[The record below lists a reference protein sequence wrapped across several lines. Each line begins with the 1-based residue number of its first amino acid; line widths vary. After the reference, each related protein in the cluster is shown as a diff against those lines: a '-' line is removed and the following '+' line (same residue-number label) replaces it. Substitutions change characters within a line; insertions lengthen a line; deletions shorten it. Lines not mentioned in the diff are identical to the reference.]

1 MVMPIAKRK
10 IKFELAAV
18 HGFWELFSSVPFCRV
33 LSGCLCHRR
42 VMNFWRFLS
51 PIYYH
56 SSLAIRTIN
65 KQPTFHTLTTYIQLT
80 LWIDTMCGA
89 GGHDHHGT
97 TDVNTDNNSNPPV
110 LALPAHLYAHLTDA
124 HCHIQDDRKSIRT
137 LVESWSAS
145 TTPSSDESGV
155 TPLLTGKVCL
165 MGVQPSKDLGLAPPT
180 TEDGNSKLASLEAN
194 AASLSLN
201 SSSLSSSSIPIVT
214 VSWNDTDVQGDWD
227 LVAKLAE
234 THPDRFVPCFGIH
247 PWFTHKYKPLEGGYK
262 GSTIELRGV
271 SNSNSNAES
280 STAGGGASS
289 SSDSPSLSFSS
300 AFLTPVPGPGVRRE
314 AFLAMSK
321 QLQEQMAKESRE
333 KEGVAQ
339 TETTNDIDNKQTDV
353 FTLKETSAN
362 EENKEARE
370 EKDSTPLDVTI
381 PNADDARFS
390 HYKTVLSLP
399 TSATESYL
407 ADLAKRLPT
416 PRALEPALQ
425 ELRRQLEAHP
435 HAVLGEIGLDRTARV
450 PEPSFVASSSS
461 EKEGSEDSSTPTTG
475 APQKRITLALTSI
488 QHQLDIVREQLKLA
502 AALDRPVSFHCVQA
516 YGHWHDFLIQ
526 EGRRLRQ
533 LEADQEYQ
541 IQLAQIQASGGTIQH
556 LQPALSPT
564 GGVRLSKRSTARLKR
579 EARDAAWERHV
590 ASTLQE
596 SSDEEDEEESDEDE
610 DDDSDSERKPKAKVT
625 TTPKDI
631 VQETIAPT
639 PAPETTLQPAYEPVL
654 PPRLCMHSY
663 GGSVDMLK
671 AFTKLD
677 HPPEIYFSFSI
688 LINGRLQERKLKELI
703 QAVPEDRLLIE
714 SDHHSHNHVDQLL
727 VEMVLKVAEIRNW
740 SVEETVERTAR
751 NWHRFVYGDTEQ

>member
-1 MVMPIAKRK
+1 
-10 IKFELAAV
+10 
-18 HGFWELFSSVPFCRV
+18 
-33 LSGCLCHRR
+33 
-42 VMNFWRFLS
+42 
-51 PIYYH
+51 
-56 SSLAIRTIN
+56 
-65 KQPTFHTLTTYIQLT
+65 
-80 LWIDTMCGA
+80 MCGA
-89 GGHDHHGT
+89 GGHENQGA
-97 TDVNTDNNSNPPV
+97 TDANDSNADAPV
-110 LALPAHLYAHLTDA
+110 LTLPAHLFAKLTDA
-124 HCHIQDDRKSIRT
+124 HCHIQDDRESIRM
-137 LVESWSAS
+137 LVESWSNS
-145 TTPSSDESGV
+145 TTSSGESFPPV

-165 MGVQPSKDLGLAPPT
+165 MGVQPSKDLGLQQ
-180 TEDGNSKLASLEAN
+180 DSNNSLASIEAN
-194 AASLSLN
+194 TASLSLN
-201 SSSLSSSSIPIVT
+201 SNSLSKSPTPIVT
-214 VSWNDTDVQGDWD
+214 VSWSDTDVQGDWD

-234 THPDRFVPCFGIH
+234 THSDRFIPCFGIH
-247 PWFTHKYKPLEGGYK
+247 PWFTHKYKPLEGGYQ
-262 GSTIELRGV
+262 GSTFELRGI
-271 SNSNSNAES
+271 SNSNSNNAS
-280 STAGGGASS
+280 STFEASPGATAGAGTGGAASAGS

-333 KEGVAQ
+333 KEGNPQEEQEKNEATADKHAADATNALAQ
-339 TETTNDIDNKQTDV
+339 
-353 FTLKETSAN
+353 
-362 EENKEARE
+362 EAPAKDE
-370 EKDSTPLDVTI
+370 DSTTPINVTM
-381 PNADDARFS
+381 PGVDDTRFS

-399 TSATESYL
+399 TSASEAYL

-416 PRALEPALQ
+416 PRALEPALK
-425 ELRRQLEAHP
+425 ELRRQLESHP

-450 PEPSFVASSSS
+450 PEPSFVPLSSAP
-461 EKEGSEDSSTPTTG
+461 EGTTTTGAESTTPTTPS
-475 APQKRITLALTSI
+475 ASQKRITLALTSI

-541 IQLAQIQASGGTIQH
+541 IQLQQIQASGGTIP
-556 LQPALSPT
+556 LLPPTAMSPT
-564 GGVRLSKRSTARLKR
+564 GVRLSKRSAARLKR

-596 SSDEEDEEESDEDE
+596 SSDEEDDSDEDQ
-610 DDDSDSERKPKAKVT
+610 DQDDSDEEQQQQRRAKSKTAAALKEDNEFT
-625 TTPKDI
+625 TT
-631 VQETIAPT
+631 TIDTTAHTIGTST
-639 PAPETTLQPAYEPVL
+639 PATAAIPQPTYEPVL

-703 QAVPEDRLLIE
+703 LAVPEDRLLIE

-727 VEMVLKVAEIRNW
+727 VEMVLKVAEIRKW
-740 SVEETVERTAR
+740 TVEETVEKTAR
-751 NWHRFVYGDTEQ
+751 NWQRFVYGDKPPRE

>member
-1 MVMPIAKRK
+1 
-10 IKFELAAV
+10 
-18 HGFWELFSSVPFCRV
+18 
-33 LSGCLCHRR
+33 
-42 VMNFWRFLS
+42 
-51 PIYYH
+51 
-56 SSLAIRTIN
+56 
-65 KQPTFHTLTTYIQLT
+65 
-80 LWIDTMCGA
+80 MCGA
-89 GGHDHHGT
+89 GGHDHQST
-97 TDVNTDNNSNPPV
+97 TDANSNNDDPPV
-110 LALPAHLYAHLTDA
+110 LALPAHLYAQLTDA
-124 HCHIQDDRKSIRT
+124 HCHIQDDRESIRT
-137 LVESWSAS
+137 LVESWSTS
-145 TTPSSDESGV
+145 TTVSSDEPRSGV

-165 MGVQPSKDLGLAPPT
+165 MGVQPSKDLGLVPRT
-180 TEDGNSKLASLEAN
+180 TEDDQDNNSNSKLATLEAN
-194 AASLSLN
+194 TASL
-201 SSSLSSSSIPIVT
+201 SLSSSSHSSSSTPIVT
-214 VSWNDTDVQGDWD
+214 VSWSDTDVQGDWD

-247 PWFTHKYKPLEGGYK
+247 PWFTHKYMPLEGGYK
-262 GSTIELRGV
+262 RNTIELRGV
-271 SNSNSNAES
+271 SNSNSNNNS
-280 STAGGGASS
+280 SNADSSVVGGGGAASS
-289 SSDSPSLSFSS
+289 SSTSDSPSLSFSS

-333 KEGVAQ
+333 REGVAQ
-339 TETTNDIDNKQTDV
+339 AETTNNSIDNKEADATTSKLKD
-353 FTLKETSAN
+353 FTKE
-362 EENKEARE
+362 EEEPSSE
-370 EKDSTPLDVTI
+370 EKNSTPIDATI

-399 TSATESYL
+399 ASASESYL

-416 PRALEPALQ
+416 PRTLEPALQ

-450 PEPSFVASSSS
+450 PEPSFVASSST
-461 EKEGSEDSSTPTTG
+461 EKEVSEETSTTTTT
-475 APQKRITLALTSI
+475 PQKRITLALTSI

-533 LEADQEYQ
+533 LEADKEYQ
-541 IQLAQIQASGGTIQH
+541 IQLAQIQASGGTIPF
-556 LQPALSPT
+556 LQPVMSPT

-596 SSDEEDEEESDEDE
+596 SSDEEDDGASDLDQEE
-610 DDDSDSERKPKAKVT
+610 DDSDSERKPKTKATMAHKEKVDSNET
-625 TTPKDI
+625 TT
-631 VQETIAPT
+631 TLT
-639 PAPETTLQPAYEPVL
+639 PAPETAPNPLATPQPAVPTYEPVL

-677 HPPEIYFSFSI
+677 HLPEIYFSFSI

-703 QAVPEDRLLIE
+703 LAVPEDRLLIE
-714 SDHHSHNHVDQLL
+714 SDHHSHNYVDQLL
-727 VEMVLKVAEIRNW
+727 VEMVLKIAEIRKW

-751 NWHRFVYGDTEQ
+751 NWHRFVYGDAEQ

>member
-1 MVMPIAKRK
+1 
-10 IKFELAAV
+10 
-18 HGFWELFSSVPFCRV
+18 
-33 LSGCLCHRR
+33 
-42 VMNFWRFLS
+42 
-51 PIYYH
+51 
-56 SSLAIRTIN
+56 
-65 KQPTFHTLTTYIQLT
+65 
-80 LWIDTMCGA
+80 MCGA

-97 TDVNTDNNSNPPV
+97 TDANTDNNSNPPI
-110 LALPAHLYAHLTDA
+110 LALPAHLYAQLTDA
-124 HCHIQDDRKSIRT
+124 HCHIQDDRESIRT
-137 LVESWSAS
+137 LVQSWNTS

-155 TPLLTGKVCL
+155 VPLLTGKVCL
-165 MGVQPSKDLGLAPPT
+165 MGVQPSKDLGHAPPT
-180 TEDGNSKLASLEAN
+180 TEDASTLAAIEAN
-194 AASLSLN
+194 TASLSLN
-201 SSSLSSSSIPIVT
+201 SSSHSSSSTPIVT
-214 VSWNDTDVQGDWD
+214 VNWNDTDVQGDWD

-262 GSTIELRGV
+262 GNTIELRGV
-271 SNSNSNAES
+271 SNSNSNNNNAES
-280 STAGGGASS
+280 SAAGGGGVAS

-300 AFLTPVPGPGVRRE
+300 AFLTPVPGPGVGRE

-321 QLQEQMAKESRE
+321 QLQEQMAKESRV
-333 KEGVAQ
+333 KEGVAH
-339 TETTNDIDNKQTDV
+339 TETTNDRQDDSL
-353 FTLKETSAN
+353 TLEKETSTKK
-362 EENKEARE
+362 ENKEANE
-370 EKDSTPLDVTI
+370 VMDPTPLDVTI

-399 TSATESYL
+399 TSASESYL

-450 PEPSFVASSSS
+450 PEPSFIASSSS
-461 EKEGSEDSSTPTTG
+461 EKERSEDASTPTTA

-526 EGRRLRQ
+526 EGRRLRH

-541 IQLAQIQASGGTIQH
+541 IQLAQIQASGGTIPL
-556 LQPALSPT
+556 LQPVLSPT
-564 GGVRLSKRSTARLKR
+564 GGMRLSKRSTARLKR

-596 SSDEEDEEESDEDE
+596 SSDEEDEEESDGGKDGV
-610 DDDSDSERKPKAKVT
+610 SDSERKPKANAT
-625 TTPKDI
+625 TTSKDI
-631 VQETIAPT
+631 VQETISPT
-639 PAPETTLQPAYEPVL
+639 PAPETTPAPLTTPQPEYEPVL

-688 LINGRLQERKLKELI
+688 VINGRLQERKLKELI
-703 QAVPEDRLLIE
+703 LAVPENRLLIE

>member
-1 MVMPIAKRK
+1 
-10 IKFELAAV
+10 
-18 HGFWELFSSVPFCRV
+18 
-33 LSGCLCHRR
+33 
-42 VMNFWRFLS
+42 
-51 PIYYH
+51 
-56 SSLAIRTIN
+56 
-65 KQPTFHTLTTYIQLT
+65 
-80 LWIDTMCGA
+80 MCGA
-89 GGHDHHGT
+89 GGHDHHQGT
-97 TDVNTDNNSNPPV
+97 TNAHNGSDAPV
-110 LALPAHLYAHLTDA
+110 LTLPAHLYAKLTDA
-124 HCHIQDDRKSIRT
+124 HCHIQDDRENIRK
-137 LVESWSAS
+137 LVESWSNS
-145 TTPSSDESGV
+145 TTPSHESSSSSLCA

-165 MGVQPSKDLGLAPPT
+165 MGVQPSKDLGLEST
-180 TEDGNSKLASLEAN
+180 TQNSSSNNNNNKLAPIEAKT
-194 AASLSLN
+194 ASLSLN
-201 SSSLSSSSIPIVT
+201 SSSSFSSTSTPIVT
-214 VSWNDTDVQGDWD
+214 VSWSDTDVQGDWD

-234 THPDRFVPCFGIH
+234 THPERFVPCFGIH
-247 PWFTHKYKPLEGGYK
+247 PWFTHKYRPLEGGYK

-271 SNSNSNAES
+271 NNSNNPSNNISNSGDSF
-280 STAGGGASS
+280 AGGGGAAGAS

-321 QLQEQMAKESRE
+321 QLQEQMAKESRVR
-333 KEGVAQ
+333 EGVAQ
-339 TETTNDIDNKQTDV
+339 EEVTPDVDNKLADAT
-353 FTLKETSAN
+353 TTTSVQ
-362 EENKEARE
+362 EAPSLE
-370 EKDSTPLDVTI
+370 EKASTTPFNVTT

-399 TSATESYL
+399 TSASEPYL

-416 PRALEPALQ
+416 PRALEPALK

-450 PEPSFVASSSS
+450 PEPSFDPSSSTS
-461 EKEGSEDSSTPTTG
+461 EGTSTTTTGEKSTPTTTV
-475 APQKRITLALTSI
+475 PQKRITLALTSI

-541 IQLAQIQASGGTIQH
+541 IH
-556 LQPALSPT
+556 PT
-564 GGVRLSKRSTARLKR
+564 GVRLSKRSTARLKR

-596 SSDEEDEEESDEDE
+596 SSDEDEDESDEDE
-610 DDDSDSERKPKAKVT
+610 EQDDGSDSELQQQRKAKAKT
-625 TTPKDI
+625 TAASKEVYSNESTM
-631 VQETIAPT
+631 TIAATAAADVNSASGEPI
-639 PAPETTLQPAYEPVL
+639 PVAVVPQPAYEPVL

-703 QAVPEDRLLIE
+703 IAVPEDRLLIE
-714 SDHHSHNHVDQLL
+714 SDHHSHNYVDQLL
-727 VEMVLKVAEIRNW
+727 VEMVLKVAEIRKW
-740 SVEETVERTAR
+740 TVEETVEKTAR
-751 NWHRFVYGDTEQ
+751 NWQRFVYGHD

>member
-1 MVMPIAKRK
+1 
-10 IKFELAAV
+10 
-18 HGFWELFSSVPFCRV
+18 
-33 LSGCLCHRR
+33 
-42 VMNFWRFLS
+42 
-51 PIYYH
+51 
-56 SSLAIRTIN
+56 
-65 KQPTFHTLTTYIQLT
+65 
-80 LWIDTMCGA
+80 MCGA

-97 TDVNTDNNSNPPV
+97 TDANTDNNSNPPV
-110 LALPAHLYAHLTDA
+110 LALPAHLYAQLTDA
-124 HCHIQDDRKSIRT
+124 HCHIQDDRESIRT
-137 LVESWSAS
+137 LVESWSTS
-145 TTPSSDESGV
+145 TTPSSDESGA
-155 TPLLTGKVCL
+155 TSLLTGKVCL

-180 TEDGNSKLASLEAN
+180 TEDVNSTLASMEAN
-194 AASLSLN
+194 TASLSLN
-201 SSSLSSSSIPIVT
+201 SSLSSSSIPIVT
-214 VSWNDTDVQGDWD
+214 VSWNETDVQGDWD

-247 PWFTHKYKPLEGGYK
+247 PWFTHKYKSLEGGYK

-271 SNSNSNAES
+271 SNSNSNNNSSAES
-280 STAGGGASS
+280 STAGGGGAAS

-333 KEGVAQ
+333 KEDVVQ
-339 TETTNDIDNKQTDV
+339 TEITNDIDNKQADAS
-353 FTLKETSAN
+353 TLEKEASAKK
-362 EENKEARE
+362 ENKEARE

-399 TSATESYL
+399 TSASESYL

-450 PEPSFVASSSS
+450 PEPSLIASSSS

-533 LEADQEYQ
+533 LEADQVYQ
-541 IQLAQIQASGGTIQH
+541 IQLAQIHASGGTIPL
-556 LQPALSPT
+556 LQPVMSPT

-596 SSDEEDEEESDEDE
+596 SSDEEDEEESDEYE
-610 DDDSDSERKPKAKVT
+610 DDDSDSERKPKAKAT
-625 TTPKDI
+625 TIPKDI
-631 VQETIAPT
+631 IQETPALETT
-639 PAPETTLQPAYEPVL
+639 PAPLTTPQPAYEPVL

-703 QAVPEDRLLIE
+703 LAVPEDRLLIE
-714 SDHHSHNHVDQLL
+714 SDHHSHNYVDQLL

>member
-1 MVMPIAKRK
+1 
-10 IKFELAAV
+10 
-18 HGFWELFSSVPFCRV
+18 
-33 LSGCLCHRR
+33 
-42 VMNFWRFLS
+42 
-51 PIYYH
+51 
-56 SSLAIRTIN
+56 
-65 KQPTFHTLTTYIQLT
+65 
-80 LWIDTMCGA
+80 MCGA
-89 GGHDHHGT
+89 GGYDHQNT
-97 TDVNTDNNSNPPV
+97 TDANNNNNEPPV
-110 LALPAHLYAHLTDA
+110 LALPTHLYAQLTDA
-124 HCHIQDDRKSIRT
+124 HCHIQDDRESIRT
-137 LVESWSAS
+137 LVESWSTS
-145 TTPSSDESGV
+145 TTPSSDESSSGV

-165 MGVQPSKDLGLAPPT
+165 MGVQPSKDLRLVPRT
-180 TEDGNSKLASLEAN
+180 TEDVQNNKSDSKLATLEAN
-194 AASLSLN
+194 TASLSLN
-201 SSSLSSSSIPIVT
+201 SSSHSSSSTPIVT
-214 VSWNDTDVQGDWD
+214 VSWSDTDVQGDWD

-247 PWFTHKYKPLEGGYK
+247 PWFTHKYKPLEGMYK
-262 GSTIELRGV
+262 GNTIELRGV
-271 SNSNSNAES
+271 SNSNSNNNSNNADS
-280 STAGGGASS
+280 SAASGGGAISS
-289 SSDSPSLSFSS
+289 SSTSNSPSLSFSS

-321 QLQEQMAKESRE
+321 QLQEQMAKDSRE
-333 KEGVAQ
+333 REGVAQ
-339 TETTNDIDNKQTDV
+339 ADTINDSIDNKEADATTSGLKD
-353 FTLKETSAN
+353 FTKEEK
-362 EENKEARE
+362 EEKESSSE
-370 EKDSTPLDVTI
+370 EKDSTPIDVTI

-399 TSATESYL
+399 ASASESYL

-425 ELRRQLEAHP
+425 ELRRQLEVHP

-450 PEPSFVASSSS
+450 PEPSVVASSSS
-461 EKEGSEDSSTPTTG
+461 EKEVSEESATTTIT
-475 APQKRITLALTSI
+475 PQKRITLALTSI

-533 LEADQEYQ
+533 LEADREYQ
-541 IQLAQIQASGGTIQH
+541 VQLAQIQASGGTIPL
-556 LQPALSPT
+556 LQPVMSPT

-596 SSDEEDEEESDEDE
+596 SSDEEDEEASDSDQEE
-610 DDDSDSERKPKAKVT
+610 DDSDSGRKPRTKATTILKENVDLNKT
-625 TTPKDI
+625 TT
-631 VQETIAPT
+631 TLN
-639 PAPETTLQPAYEPVL
+639 PAPQTTPNSLATPQPAVPAYESVL

-703 QAVPEDRLLIE
+703 LAVPEDRLLIE
-714 SDHHSHNHVDQLL
+714 SDHHSHNYVDQLL
-727 VEMVLKVAEIRNW
+727 VEMVLKIAEIRKWN
-740 SVEETVERTAR
+740 VQETVERTAR

>member
-1 MVMPIAKRK
+1 
-10 IKFELAAV
+10 
-18 HGFWELFSSVPFCRV
+18 
-33 LSGCLCHRR
+33 
-42 VMNFWRFLS
+42 
-51 PIYYH
+51 
-56 SSLAIRTIN
+56 
-65 KQPTFHTLTTYIQLT
+65 
-80 LWIDTMCGA
+80 MCGA
-89 GGHDHHGT
+89 GGHHHQESA
-97 TDVNTDNNSNPPV
+97 DANCNTPPV
-110 LALPAHLYAHLTDA
+110 LALPAHLYAQLTDA
-124 HCHIQDDRKSIRT
+124 HCHIQDDRESIHT
-137 LVESWSAS
+137 LIESWSTS
-145 TTPSSDESGV
+145 TTPSDESTSV
-155 TPLLTGKVCL
+155 TRLLTGKVCL

-180 TEDGNSKLASLEAN
+180 GDQGNSAQNTNKPITIEAN
-194 AASLSLN
+194 TASLSLN
-201 SSSLSSSSIPIVT
+201 SSSHSSSSSTPIVT
-214 VSWNDTDVQGDWD
+214 VSWNETDVQGDWD

-262 GSTIELRGV
+262 GNTIELRGV
-271 SNSNSNAES
+271 NNNTNHSNSNNITNSDS
-280 STAGGGASS
+280 LTGCGGGAASLS

-333 KEGVAQ
+333 KEGGVQA
-339 TETTNDIDNKQTDV
+339 ETTNDNIDKPTTATALEQEKYT
-353 FTLKETSAN
+353 K
-362 EENKEARE
+362 E
-370 EKDSTPLDVTI
+370 EKESEEDDSTPLDVTI

-399 TSATESYL
+399 TSASESYL
-407 ADLAKRLPT
+407 ADLSKRLPT

-461 EKEGSEDSSTPTTG
+461 EKKGGDESTV

-533 LEADQEYQ
+533 LEADKEYQ
-541 IQLAQIQASGGTIQH
+541 IQLQQIQASGGTIPL
-556 LQPALSPT
+556 LQPVLSPT

-596 SSDEEDEEESDEDE
+596 TSDEAESDS
-610 DDDSDSERKPKAKVT
+610 DDNEGDSNAEWKLKAKA
-625 TTPKDI
+625 TTPKDVHSI
-631 VQETIAPT
+631 EMTPTLAAVESVASETMSAPLAT
-639 PAPETTLQPAYEPVL
+639 PQPTYEPVL

-703 QAVPEDRLLIE
+703 LAVPEDRLLIE

-727 VEMVLKVAEIRNW
+727 VEMVLKIAEIRNW
-740 SVEETVERTAR
+740 TVEETVERTAR
-751 NWHRFVYGDTEQ
+751 NWQRFVYGHPDQ

>member
-1 MVMPIAKRK
+1 MS
-10 IKFELAAV
+10 LA
-18 HGFWELFSSVPFCRV
+18 
-33 LSGCLCHRR
+33 CHD
-42 VMNFWRFLS
+42 FWRYFNRAPFFCLS
-51 PIYYH
+51 TANTNLQQNP
-56 SSLAIRTIN
+56 SSPLSHH
-65 KQPTFHTLTTYIQLT
+65 FLTTFQLT
-80 LWIDTMCGA
+80 FWIDTMCGA
-89 GGHDHHGT
+89 EGHDHHS
-97 TDVNTDNNSNPPV
+97 NTDANSNNPPV
-110 LALPAHLYAHLTDA
+110 LALPAHLYAQLTDA
-124 HCHIQDDRKSIRT
+124 HCHIQDDRESIRT
-137 LVESWSAS
+137 LIESWSTS
-145 TTPSSDESGV
+145 TTSSNES
-155 TPLLTGKVCL
+155 TSAAPLLTGKVCL
-165 MGVQPSKDLGLAPPT
+165 MGVQPSKDLGVAPPT
-180 TEDGNSKLASLEAN
+180 EDQDKSASNTTKLATIESN
-194 AASLSLN
+194 TASLSLN
-201 SSSLSSSSIPIVT
+201 TSSHSSSSTPIVT

-262 GSTIELRGV
+262 GNTIELRGV
-271 SNSNSNAES
+271 NSNNNNTTTNSNTNNSSNSNPSA
-280 STAGGGASS
+280 AGGGGAASS

-314 AFLAMSK
+314 AFLSMSK

-333 KEGVAQ
+333 REGDVQ
-339 TETTNDIDNKQTDV
+339 TDTTNDDVHKQTAATISV
-353 FTLKETSAN
+353 QEKHTKEEKEGSKET
-362 EENKEARE
+362 
-370 EKDSTPLDVTI
+370 DSTPFDVTI
-381 PNADDARFS
+381 PNTDDARFS

-399 TSATESYL
+399 TSASGSYL
-407 ADLAKRLPT
+407 ADLSKRLPT

-461 EKEGSEDSSTPTTG
+461 EKEGGDESTAT
-475 APQKRITLALTSI
+475 PQKRITMALTSI

-541 IQLAQIQASGGTIQH
+541 IQLQQIQASGGTIPF
-556 LQPALSPT
+556 LQPVLSPT
-564 GGVRLSKRSTARLKR
+564 GGMRLSKRSTARLKR

-596 SSDEEDEEESDEDE
+596 SSDEAESDSDDDE
-610 DDDSDSERKPKAKVT
+610 DDSDSGRKPKPKA
-625 TTPKDI
+625 TTPKE
-631 VQETIAPT
+631 VHSFETTPT
-639 PAPETTLQPAYEPVL
+639 PAAADAGAVKTTPAPLATPQSAYEPVL

-703 QAVPEDRLLIE
+703 LAVPEDRLLIE

-727 VEMVLKVAEIRNW
+727 VEMVLKIAEIRKW
-740 SVEETVERTAR
+740 TVEETVKKTAR
-751 NWHRFVYGDTEQ
+751 NWQRFVYGHPDQ

>member
-1 MVMPIAKRK
+1 
-10 IKFELAAV
+10 
-18 HGFWELFSSVPFCRV
+18 
-33 LSGCLCHRR
+33 
-42 VMNFWRFLS
+42 
-51 PIYYH
+51 
-56 SSLAIRTIN
+56 
-65 KQPTFHTLTTYIQLT
+65 
-80 LWIDTMCGA
+80 MCGA
-89 GGHDHHGT
+89 GGHDHGT
-97 TDVNTDNNSNPPV
+97 ADASIDTNSNPPV
-110 LALPAHLYAHLTDA
+110 LELPAHLYAQLTDA
-124 HCHIQDDRKSIRT
+124 HCHIQDDRESIRT
-137 LVESWSAS
+137 LIESWTTS
-145 TTPSSDESGV
+145 TTPSSDKSGAA
-155 TPLLTGKVCL
+155 PLLTGKVCL

-180 TEDGNSKLASLEAN
+180 TEDVNSTLAAMEAN
-194 AASLSLN
+194 TASLSLN
-201 SSSLSSSSIPIVT
+201 SSTLSSSSTPIVT
-214 VSWNDTDVQGDWD
+214 VSWSETDVQGDWD

-262 GSTIELRGV
+262 GNTIELRGV
-271 SNSNSNAES
+271 SNSNSNNNSNAES
-280 STAGGGASS
+280 SAAGSGGIVS

-339 TETTNDIDNKQTDV
+339 TETTNDIDDKQADA
-353 FTLKETSAN
+353 FTLEKETSAK
-362 EENKEARE
+362 EENQETSE

-381 PNADDARFS
+381 PNSDDARFS

-399 TSATESYL
+399 TSASESYL
-407 ADLAKRLPT
+407 AGLAKRLPT
-416 PRALEPALQ
+416 PRTLEPALQ

-461 EKEGSEDSSTPTTG
+461 EKEGDGNSSTT

-502 AALDRPVSFHCVQA
+502 AELDRPVSFHCVQA

-533 LEADQEYQ
+533 LEADREYQ
-541 IQLAQIQASGGTIQH
+541 VQLAQIQASGGTIPL
-556 LQPALSPT
+556 LQPAMSPT

-610 DDDSDSERKPKAKVT
+610 DEDSDSERKPKVKAT

-631 VQETIAPT
+631 AQETIALT
-639 PAPETTLQPAYEPVL
+639 PAPETTPQPAYEAVL

-703 QAVPEDRLLIE
+703 LAVPEDRLLIE

-751 NWHRFVYGDTEQ
+751 NWHRFVYGDTDQ

>member
-1 MVMPIAKRK
+1 MVV
-10 IKFELAAV
+10 V
-18 HGFWELFSSVPFCRV
+18 HGFWELFSSVAFCRV
-33 LSGCLCHRR
+33 LSGCMCHSH
-42 VMNFWRFLS
+42 VMNFWSFLS
-51 PIYYH
+51 PIYFDTGH
-56 SSLAIRTIN
+56 STRTIN
-65 KQPTFHTLTTYIQLT
+65 NQLTFHNPVTDIQLT

-97 TDVNTDNNSNPPV
+97 TDAITDNNSNPPV
-110 LALPAHLYAHLTDA
+110 LALPAHLYAQLTDA
-124 HCHIQDDRKSIRT
+124 HCHIQDDRESIRT
-137 LVESWSAS
+137 LVESWSTS
-145 TTPSSDESGV
+145 TTPSSDESGA
-155 TPLLTGKVCL
+155 TSLLTGKVCL

-180 TEDGNSKLASLEAN
+180 TKDVNSTLAAIEAN
-194 AASLSLN
+194 TASLSLN
-201 SSSLSSSSIPIVT
+201 SSSLSSSSTPIVT
-214 VSWNDTDVQGDWD
+214 VSWNDMDVQGDWD

-234 THPDRFVPCFGIH
+234 AHPDRFVPCFGIH

-262 GSTIELRGV
+262 GNTIELRGV
-271 SNSNSNAES
+271 SNSNSNNNSNAES
-280 STAGGGASS
+280 SAAGGGGAAS

-300 AFLTPVPGPGVRRE
+300 ASLTPVPGPGVRRE

-333 KEGVAQ
+333 KEGVAR
-339 TETTNDIDNKQTDV
+339 TETTNDIDNKQADT
-353 FTLKETSAN
+353 FTSEKETSAKKVN
-362 EENKEARE
+362 REACE

-399 TSATESYL
+399 TSASESYL

-461 EKEGSEDSSTPTTG
+461 EKEGSEDSSTPTTA

-533 LEADQEYQ
+533 LEADREYQ
-541 IQLAQIQASGGTIQH
+541 IQLAQIQASGGTIPL
-556 LQPALSPT
+556 LQPVLSPT

-596 SSDEEDEEESDEDE
+596 SSDEEDGEESDEDE
-610 DDDSDSERKPKAKVT
+610 DDDSVLERKSKAKAT

-631 VQETIAPT
+631 VQEMIAPI
-639 PAPETTLQPAYEPVL
+639 PAPETTLALTTPQPAYEPVL

-703 QAVPEDRLLIE
+703 LAVPEDRLLIE

-727 VEMVLKVAEIRNW
+727 VEMVLKVADIRNW
-740 SVEETVERTAR
+740 SIEETVERTAR

>member
-1 MVMPIAKRK
+1 
-10 IKFELAAV
+10 
-18 HGFWELFSSVPFCRV
+18 
-33 LSGCLCHRR
+33 
-42 VMNFWRFLS
+42 
-51 PIYYH
+51 
-56 SSLAIRTIN
+56 
-65 KQPTFHTLTTYIQLT
+65 
-80 LWIDTMCGA
+80 MCGA

-97 TDVNTDNNSNPPV
+97 TDANTDNNSNPPV
-110 LALPAHLYAHLTDA
+110 LVLPAHLYAQLTDA
-124 HCHIQDDRKSIRT
+124 HCHIQDDRESIRT
-137 LVESWSAS
+137 LVQSWNTS

-155 TPLLTGKVCL
+155 VPLLTGKVCL
-165 MGVQPSKDLGLAPPT
+165 MGVQPSKDLGFAPPT
-180 TEDGNSKLASLEAN
+180 TEDASTLAEMEANTASLT
-194 AASLSLN
+194 LN
-201 SSSLSSSSIPIVT
+201 SSSHSSSSTPIVT
-214 VSWNDTDVQGDWD
+214 VIWNDTDVQGDWD
-227 LVAKLAE
+227 LVANLAE

-262 GSTIELRGV
+262 GNTIELRGV
-271 SNSNSNAES
+271 SNSNSNNNSNAES
-280 STAGGGASS
+280 SAAGGGGAAS

-321 QLQEQMAKESRE
+321 QLQEQMAKESRV

-339 TETTNDIDNKQTDV
+339 TETTDDIDNRQDDSLTSE
-353 FTLKETSAN
+353 KETSAKKDN
-362 EENKEARE
+362 SEASEEM
-370 EKDSTPLDVTI
+370 DSTPLDVTI
-381 PNADDARFS
+381 PNSDDVRFS

-399 TSATESYL
+399 TSASESYL

-435 HAVLGEIGLDRTARV
+435 NAVLGEIGLDRTARV
-450 PEPSFVASSSS
+450 PEPSFIASSSS
-461 EKEGSEDSSTPTTG
+461 EKERSEDSSTPTTA

-526 EGRRLRQ
+526 EGRRLRR
-533 LEADQEYQ
+533 LEADQEYR
-541 IQLAQIQASGGTIQH
+541 IQLAQIQASGGTIPL
-556 LQPALSPT
+556 LQPVLNPT
-564 GGVRLSKRSTARLKR
+564 GGMRLSKRSTARLKR
-579 EARDAAWERHV
+579 EARDAAWEIHV

-596 SSDEEDEEESDEDE
+596 SSDEEDEEESDEDK
-610 DDDSDSERKPKAKVT
+610 DDISDSERKPKAKVT
-625 TTPKDI
+625 TTPKNI
-631 VQETIAPT
+631 VQETIVPT
-639 PAPETTLQPAYEPVL
+639 PAPETTPAPLTTPQPEYEPVL

-688 LINGRLQERKLKELI
+688 VINGRLQERKLKELI
-703 QAVPEDRLLIE
+703 LAVPEDRLLIE

-740 SVEETVERTAR
+740 SIEETVERTAR
-751 NWHRFVYGDTEQ
+751 NWHRFVYGDTKQ

>member
-1 MVMPIAKRK
+1 
-10 IKFELAAV
+10 
-18 HGFWELFSSVPFCRV
+18 
-33 LSGCLCHRR
+33 
-42 VMNFWRFLS
+42 
-51 PIYYH
+51 
-56 SSLAIRTIN
+56 
-65 KQPTFHTLTTYIQLT
+65 
-80 LWIDTMCGA
+80 
-89 GGHDHHGT
+89 
-97 TDVNTDNNSNPPV
+97 
-110 LALPAHLYAHLTDA
+110 
-124 HCHIQDDRKSIRT
+124 
-137 LVESWSAS
+137 
-145 TTPSSDESGV
+145 
-155 TPLLTGKVCL
+155 

>member
-1 MVMPIAKRK
+1 
-10 IKFELAAV
+10 
-18 HGFWELFSSVPFCRV
+18 
-33 LSGCLCHRR
+33 
-42 VMNFWRFLS
+42 
-51 PIYYH
+51 
-56 SSLAIRTIN
+56 
-65 KQPTFHTLTTYIQLT
+65 
-80 LWIDTMCGA
+80 MCGA

-97 TDVNTDNNSNPPV
+97 TDASIDTNSNPPV
-110 LALPAHLYAHLTDA
+110 LELPAHLYAQLTDA
-124 HCHIQDDRKSIRT
+124 HCHIQDDRESIRT
-137 LVESWSAS
+137 LIESWTTS
-145 TTPSSDESGV
+145 TTPSSDKSGAA
-155 TPLLTGKVCL
+155 PLLTGKVCL
-165 MGVQPSKDLGLAPPT
+165 MGVQPSKDLELAPPT
-180 TEDGNSKLASLEAN
+180 TEDVNSTLAAMEAN
-194 AASLSLN
+194 TASLSLN
-201 SSSLSSSSIPIVT
+201 SSTLSSSSTPIVT
-214 VSWNDTDVQGDWD
+214 VSWSETDVQGDWD

-262 GSTIELRGV
+262 GNTIELRGV
-271 SNSNSNAES
+271 SNSNSNNNSNAES
-280 STAGGGASS
+280 SAAGSGGIVS

-339 TETTNDIDNKQTDV
+339 TETTNDIDNKQADA
-353 FTLKETSAN
+353 FTLEKETSAK
-362 EENKEARE
+362 EENQETSE

-381 PNADDARFS
+381 PNSDDARFS

-399 TSATESYL
+399 TSASESYL

-416 PRALEPALQ
+416 PRTLEPALQ

-461 EKEGSEDSSTPTTG
+461 EKEGDGNSSTT

-502 AALDRPVSFHCVQA
+502 AELDRPVSFHCVQA

-533 LEADQEYQ
+533 LEADREYQ
-541 IQLAQIQASGGTIQH
+541 VQLAQIQASGGTIPL
-556 LQPALSPT
+556 LQPAMSPT

-610 DDDSDSERKPKAKVT
+610 DEDSDSERKPKVKAT

-631 VQETIAPT
+631 AQETIALT
-639 PAPETTLQPAYEPVL
+639 PAPETTPQPAYEAVL

-703 QAVPEDRLLIE
+703 LAVPEDRLLIE

>member
-1 MVMPIAKRK
+1 
-10 IKFELAAV
+10 
-18 HGFWELFSSVPFCRV
+18 
-33 LSGCLCHRR
+33 
-42 VMNFWRFLS
+42 
-51 PIYYH
+51 
-56 SSLAIRTIN
+56 
-65 KQPTFHTLTTYIQLT
+65 
-80 LWIDTMCGA
+80 MCGA
-89 GGHDHHGT
+89 GGHDHHQGT
-97 TDVNTDNNSNPPV
+97 TNVHNDSNAPV
-110 LALPAHLYAHLTDA
+110 LALPAHLYAKLTDA
-124 HCHIQDDRKSIRT
+124 HCHIQDDRESIRT
-137 LVESWSAS
+137 LVESWSNS
-145 TTPSSDESGV
+145 TTPSHESSSSSPTA

-165 MGVQPSKDLGLAPPT
+165 MGVQPSKDLGLESAT
-180 TEDGNSKLASLEAN
+180 QDDNSSNSNNKVEPIVAN
-194 AASLSLN
+194 TASLSLN
-201 SSSLSSSSIPIVT
+201 SSSSLSSSSTPIVT
-214 VSWNDTDVQGDWD
+214 VNWSDTDVQGDWD

-271 SNSNSNAES
+271 SNSNNTTNTSNNVSNSAD
-280 STAGGGASS
+280 STAGGAAGAT

-321 QLQEQMAKESRE
+321 QLQEQMAKESRVR
-333 KEGVAQ
+333 EGVAQ
-339 TETTNDIDNKQTDV
+339 EETEEKGEATTDGDIKLADAAT
-353 FTLKETSAN
+353 TTTSIQ
-362 EENKEARE
+362 EARTQDQE
-370 EKDSTPLDVTI
+370 VLTTPINVTT
-381 PNADDARFS
+381 PNADDARLS

-399 TSATESYL
+399 TSASESYL

-416 PRALEPALQ
+416 PRALEPALK

-450 PEPSFVASSSS
+450 PEPSFDPSSSTS
-461 EKEGSEDSSTPTTG
+461 EGTSTTTG
-475 APQKRITLALTSI
+475 EKSASTATVPQKRITLALTSI

-541 IQLAQIQASGGTIQH
+541 IQLQQIQASGGTVPL
-556 LQPALSPT
+556 LQPTTMSPT
-564 GGVRLSKRSTARLKR
+564 GVRMSKRSTARLKR

-596 SSDEEDEEESDEDE
+596 SSDEEEDESDEDE
-610 DDDSDSERKPKAKVT
+610 DQDDGNDSEQQQQRKAK
-625 TTPKDI
+625 
-631 VQETIAPT
+631 A
-639 PAPETTLQPAYEPVL
+639 ETTATSKEVHLNESTAAAADVASASRGPVSAAVIPQPAYEPVL

-703 QAVPEDRLLIE
+703 LAVPEDRLLVE

-727 VEMVLKVAEIRNW
+727 VEMVLKIAEIRKW
-740 SVEETVERTAR
+740 TVEETVDRTAR
-751 NWHRFVYGDTEQ
+751 NWQRFVYGHD

>member
-1 MVMPIAKRK
+1 
-10 IKFELAAV
+10 
-18 HGFWELFSSVPFCRV
+18 
-33 LSGCLCHRR
+33 
-42 VMNFWRFLS
+42 
-51 PIYYH
+51 
-56 SSLAIRTIN
+56 
-65 KQPTFHTLTTYIQLT
+65 
-80 LWIDTMCGA
+80 MCGA
-89 GGHDHHGT
+89 EGHDHHGS
-97 TDVNTDNNSNPPV
+97 TDANSNNPPV
-110 LALPAHLYAHLTDA
+110 LALPAHLYTQLTDA
-124 HCHIQDDRKSIRT
+124 HCHIQDDRESIRT
-137 LVESWSAS
+137 LIESWSTS
-145 TTPSSDESGV
+145 TTPSNES
-155 TPLLTGKVCL
+155 TSAAPLLTGKVCL
-165 MGVQPSKDLGLAPPT
+165 MGVQPSKDLGVAPPT
-180 TEDGNSKLASLEAN
+180 EDQDKSASNTSNLAAVESN
-194 AASLSLN
+194 TASLSLN
-201 SSSLSSSSIPIVT
+201 TTSHSSSSTPIVT

-262 GSTIELRGV
+262 GNTIELRGV
-271 SNSNSNAES
+271 NNNNNTTNSNSNNNNNSNS
-280 STAGGGASS
+280 SAAGGTASS

-300 AFLTPVPGPGVRRE
+300 AFLTPVPGSGVRRE

-333 KEGVAQ
+333 REGEVQA
-339 TETTNDIDNKQTDV
+339 ETTNDDV
-353 FTLKETSAN
+353 LKHTAAKILGQEKHTK
-362 EENKEARE
+362 EEEGNAEN
-370 EKDSTPLDVTI
+370 DSTPLDVTI
-381 PNADDARFS
+381 PNSDDARFS

-399 TSATESYL
+399 TSASESYL
-407 ADLAKRLPT
+407 ADLSKRLPT

-450 PEPSFVASSSS
+450 PEPSFVASSSP
-461 EKEGSEDSSTPTTG
+461 EKEVGEGSTAT
-475 APQKRITLALTSI
+475 PQKRITLALTSI

-541 IQLAQIQASGGTIQH
+541 IQLQQIQASGGTMPL
-556 LQPALSPT
+556 LQPVLSPT
-564 GGVRLSKRSTARLKR
+564 GGARLSKRSTARLKR

-596 SSDEEDEEESDEDE
+596 SSDEAESDSDDDEDE
-610 DDDSDSERKPKAKVT
+610 SDSERKPKPKA
-625 TTPKDI
+625 TTPKD
-631 VQETIAPT
+631 VSFEASPT
-639 PAPETTLQPAYEPVL
+639 PAAADAVAVETTAVPLAIPQPAYEPVL

-703 QAVPEDRLLIE
+703 LAVPEDRLLIE

-727 VEMVLKVAEIRNW
+727 VEMVLKIAEIRKW
-740 SVEETVERTAR
+740 TVDETVKRTAR
-751 NWHRFVYGDTEQ
+751 NWQRFVYGDPDQ